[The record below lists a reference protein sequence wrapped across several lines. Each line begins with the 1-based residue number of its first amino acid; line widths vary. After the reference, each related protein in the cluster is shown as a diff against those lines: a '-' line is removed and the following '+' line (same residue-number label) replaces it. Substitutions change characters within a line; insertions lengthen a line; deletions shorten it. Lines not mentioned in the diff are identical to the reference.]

1 MAVSML
7 KRITYLIPPVIGL
20 MLAVLVYVGY
30 HAEQDNHA
38 QTVRARVVQ
47 TLNEGKA
54 SLDSAIGSGIHLISA
69 MEAFLKVNPNLS
81 QAQFSV
87 LADALLVNMPAVRS
101 LQLAKDDVV
110 SHAYPSWSADKT
122 FGHKLT
128 QTGPVAVRGLL
139 DRAKATGR
147 RQTLAPDKHSLEAME
162 IVILAPVFLPG
173 KALPEN
179 YWGMISVHLD
189 APALFRSAGIGMAG
203 DVLLALRERR
213 PLDGRDSLLAGDPVV
228 FDMHPLMRDIHVP
241 SGEWLLAA
249 APAGGW
255 TGSPYRNYILG
266 FGLLAVVLIPASLW
280 AVAAIIMG
288 RLKDRERY
296 YQLVHSA
303 KSIIMRINMD
313 GDIVFCNEYAEDFY
327 GYAPGELLGKPLVG
341 TLVPRRTLEGRSM
354 RRYLDR
360 LLTNPSAHPFNEI
373 MNVRKNGEIV
383 WVAWANDSVRAKD
396 GTSIGLLCVGT
407 DITDRKLMEE
417 ALRQREKQ
425 YRLLA
430 ENVTDIIWGLDA
442 DYRFTYVSPS
452 DEAVRGFK
460 RRDVLGRHIQEF
472 LTPASRTRF
481 KDTLRVLDGLAEG
494 QEPLASVTED
504 FEFVCA
510 DGGSVWLESHLG
522 ILFSEE
528 GERIGLQGVSRDISD
543 RKLAEALREDVE
555 RMARHDL
562 KTPLGAVIGL
572 PDEIRRHGNLDAAQ
586 EAMLVTIENAGASML
601 ELINRSLDLYKME
614 CGTYVL
620 DRTSVDVLDV
630 LEQIK
635 AEALPH
641 IREKGISVGIEV
653 LEDEVSGTLPVS
665 ADAELFRSMLCN
677 LVLNALEA
685 SPESGSVS
693 IVLEKHDGL
702 TITIRNQG
710 EVPLSVRETFF
721 DKYSTSSPARGSGLG
736 TYSARLIARTHG
748 GDIAVETGTP
758 GETSVIVTLP

>member
-1 MAVSML
+1 ML
-7 KRITYLIPPVIGL
+7 KRITYLIPPVMGL
-20 MLAVLVYVGY
+20 LVAVLVYVGY
-30 HAEQDNHA
+30 SADKDNHA
-38 QTVRARVVQ
+38 QKVRARVVQ

-69 MEAFLKVNPNLS
+69 MEAFLKARPGLS
-81 QAQFSV
+81 QSQFAV

-101 LQLAKDDVV
+101 LQLAKDDTV
-110 SHAYPSWSADKT
+110 SHAYPSWSAGKF
-122 FGHKLT
+122 FGRSLARS
-128 QTGPVAVRGLL
+128 GPAAVRELIQ
-139 DRAKATGR
+139 RARSTGR
-147 RQTLAPDKHSLEAME
+147 RQILVPDEHAREGGE
-162 IVILAPVFLPG
+162 IVVLAPVFLPG
-173 KALPEN
+173 EPLAES

-189 APALFRSAGIGMAG
+189 APALFRSAGIGVSG
-203 DVLLALRERR
+203 DILLALREESPRE
-213 PLDGRDSLLAGDPVV
+213 GRSPMLAGEPVV
-228 FDMHPLMRDIHVP
+228 FDMDPMVRSVRTS

-249 APAGGW
+249 APRGGW
-255 TGSPYRNYILG
+255 TGSPHGKYILG
-266 FGLLAVVLIPASLW
+266 FGLLAVLLFPASLW
-280 AVAAIIMG
+280 AVAVIILG

-303 KSIIMRINMD
+303 KSIIMRIDMA

-327 GYAPGELLGKPLVG
+327 GYGPGELLGKPLVG
-341 TLVPRRTLEGRSM
+341 TLVPRKALEGRSL

-360 LLTNPSAHPFNEI
+360 LLLNPTAHPFNET
-373 MNVRKNGEIV
+373 MNLRKNGEIV
-383 WVAWANDSVRAKD
+383 WVAWANDSVLSKD
-396 GTSIGLLCVGT
+396 GTTVGLLCVGT

-442 DYRFTYVSPS
+442 DFRFTFVSPS

-460 RRDVLGRHIQEF
+460 RHEVLGRYIQDF
-472 LTPASRTRF
+472 LSPASKTRF
-481 KDTLRVLDGLAEG
+481 KDALRVLDGLAECQG
-494 QEPLASVTED
+494 SLASVTED
-504 FEFVCA
+504 LEFVCV
-510 DGGSVWLESHLG
+510 DGTSVWLESRLG
-522 ILFSEE
+522 VLFSEE

-572 PDEIRRHGNLDAAQ
+572 PDEIRRRGNLDSAQ
-586 EAMLVTIENAGASML
+586 QAMLATIEKAGSAML

-620 DRTSVDVLDV
+620 DLTTVDVLDV

-635 AEALPH
+635 SEAMPH
-641 IREKGISVGIEV
+641 ISEKGISVGIDV
-653 LEDEVSGTLPVS
+653 LGGQVDGGLPVS
-665 ADAELFRSMLCN
+665 ADAELFRSMLGN

-685 SPESGSVS
+685 SPENGSVS
-693 IVLEKHDGL
+693 IVLEKRDGL
-702 TITIRNQG
+702 TVTIRNQG

-748 GDIAVETGTP
+748 GDVTVETDTP
-758 GETSVIVTLP
+758 GETRVIITLP